1 VQGFEDHFVKQD
13 TIVAEPPKI
22 EHQALSIVRRFVV
35 SKSIPKVSQQS
46 IPQDVP
52 PLPMKVGKGLLRRW
66 WIVAIALLGCSLGTG
81 ALSIFILLRQPPK
94 PQCDRVFWP
103 FASGSLRLYCAQEW
117 AQKRTLE
124 DLFAAIALID
134 GLPSYHPL
142 RPLIDRWVDIWSKQA
157 LNLADEEFQKGDIQ
171 KAIDFAKKIPAQ
183 TTAHALVEQKIKY
196 WNTVWAK
203 GKGIFQKV
211 DATLKD
217 EDWRQAFGIMVQLLT
232 VDNRYWSQVQ
242 YESLNQRIIVAQ
254 QDETQLVKAQ
264 KLAEAG
270 GIDNLNKALGVLQDL
285 SDGTIFKKSIQKLT
299 TKIARSLVDIA
310 ESSLNKQD
318 LNTALNAL
326 QQIPREVSFWPEVQD
341 WIDIANAM
349 SNTWSGEV
357 TGYEAAI
364 AQLKKMS
371 PDRPLYSKAQD
382 YIQKWSGDIGY
393 VRLLQDAQAK
403 AADGT
408 PQGLAFAIQQAS
420 QIPSDSTQWENAK
433 QFISDWSA
441 SLSDQQD
448 QPILN
453 RADELS
459 FKGDSTS
466 LQAAI
471 QEAQRIAP
479 GSSVYKE
486 AQSRIKDWQNQLN
499 PSSDKSFTTDFGNSP
514 TTAQDS
520 TDGTS
525 QNLLREAKRIAQKGT
540 PSALASAIE
549 TANQIPVES
558 SFRDNAQ
565 QAIDDWG
572 NKILNLAIR
581 RANDDR
587 NEAIAIAQQIP
598 SASSAYDAAQ
608 KQIRDWQ
615 GSQ

>member
-1 VQGFEDHFVKQD
+1 MSNS
-13 TIVAEPPKI
+13 T
-22 EHQALSIVRRFVV
+22 
-35 SKSIPKVSQQS
+35 PKVSQPS
-46 IPQDVP
+46 IPQDVS
-52 PLPMKVGKGLLRRW
+52 PLPVKVGKGLLRRW
-66 WIVAIALLGCSLGTG
+66 WVVAIALLGCSIGSG
-81 ALSIFILLRQPPK
+81 ALGIFILLRQPPK

-103 FASGSLRLYCAQEW
+103 FASGSLRLYCAQEQ

-134 GLPSYHPL
+134 SLPSYHPL
-142 RPLIDRWVDIWSKQA
+142 RPLINRWVDIWSKQA
-157 LNLADEEFQKGDIQ
+157 LNLADEEFQKGDIE

-196 WNTVWAK
+196 WNTVWAQ
-203 GKGIFQKV
+203 GKEIFQKTE
-211 DATLKD
+211 ATLKD
-217 EDWRQAFGIMVQLLT
+217 EEWRKAFGIMVQLLT

-242 YESLNQRIIVAQ
+242 YESLNQRIIAAQ
-254 QDETQLVKAQ
+254 KDETQLVKAQ

-270 GIDNLNKALGVLQDL
+270 GLDNLNKALGILQDL

-318 LNTALNAL
+318 LNTALDAL
-326 QQIPREVSFWPEVQD
+326 QQIPRDVSFWPEVQD

-349 SNTWSGEV
+349 SDTWSGEV
-357 TGYEAAI
+357 TGYETAI
-364 AQLKKMS
+364 AQLQKMG
-371 PDRPLYSKAQD
+371 PDRPLYAKAQD

-393 VRLLQDAQAK
+393 IRLLQEAQAK

-408 PQGLAFAIQQAS
+408 PQGLASAIQQAS
-420 QIPSDSTQWENAK
+420 QVPSDSSQWENAK
-433 QFISDWSA
+433 QFMADWSS
-441 SLSDQQD
+441 SLSEQQD
-448 QPILN
+448 RPILN

-459 FKGDSTS
+459 FQGDPAS

-471 QEAQRIAP
+471 GEAQRIAS
-479 GSSVYKE
+479 GSSLYKE

-499 PSSDKSFTTDFGNSP
+499 PSSDQSVLTDRGDSLTTTQNSADR
-514 TTAQDS
+514 TT
-520 TDGTS
+520 
-525 QNLLREAKRIAQKGT
+525 QNLFREAKRIAQKGT

-558 SFRDNAQ
+558 SLRDNAQ
-565 QAIDDWG
+565 QAMNGWG
-572 NKILNLAIR
+572 NQILNIAIR

-587 NEAIAIAQQIP
+587 TEAIAIAQQIP

-608 KQIRDWQ
+608 RQIRDWQ

>member
-1 VQGFEDHFVKQD
+1 
-13 TIVAEPPKI
+13 
-22 EHQALSIVRRFVV
+22 V
-35 SKSIPKVSQQS
+35 SKSTPKVSQYPLS
-46 IPQDVP
+46 KDVP
-52 PLPMKVGKGLLRRW
+52 PLAKKMGKGLLRRW
-66 WIVAIALLGCSLGTG
+66 WIVALALLGCSIGSG
-81 ALSIFILLRQPPK
+81 ALGIFILLRQPPK

-103 FASGSLRLYCAQEW
+103 FASGSLRLYCAQEQ

-134 GLPSYHPL
+134 SLPFYHPL
-142 RPLIDRWVDIWSKQA
+142 RPLINRWVEIWSKQA
-157 LNLADEEFQKGDIQ
+157 LDLADEEFQKGDIE

-196 WNTVWAK
+196 WNTVWAQ
-203 GKGIFQKV
+203 GKEIFQKTE
-211 DATLKD
+211 ATLKD
-217 EDWRQAFGIMVQLLT
+217 EEWRKAFGIMVQLLT
-232 VDNRYWSQVQ
+232 VDNRYWSQ
-242 YESLNQRIIVAQ
+242 RIIAAQ
-254 QDETQLVKAQ
+254 KDETRLVKAQ
-264 KLAEAG
+264 QLAEAG
-270 GIDNLNKALGVLQDL
+270 GIDNLNKALGILQDL

-318 LNTALNAL
+318 LNTALDAL
-326 QQIPREVSFWPEVQD
+326 QQIPRDVSFWPEVQD

-349 SNTWSGEV
+349 SDTWSGEV
-357 TGYEAAI
+357 TGYETAI

-371 PDRPLYSKAQD
+371 PDRPLYAKAQD

-393 VRLLQDAQAK
+393 VRLLQEAQAR

-408 PQGLAFAIQQAS
+408 PQGLASAIQQAS
-420 QIPSDSTQWENAK
+420 QVPSDSSQWENAK
-433 QFISDWSA
+433 QFMADWSS

-448 QPILN
+448 RPILN

-459 FKGDSTS
+459 FQGDPAS

-471 QEAQRIAP
+471 GEAQRIAP
-479 GSSVYKE
+479 GSSLYKE
-486 AQSRIKDWQNQLN
+486 AQGRIKDWQNQLN
-499 PSSDKSFTTDFGNSP
+499 PSSERSVLTDSSDRLTTTQN
-514 TTAQDS
+514 S
-520 TDGTS
+520 TDKTT

-558 SFRDNAQ
+558 SLRENAQ
-565 QAIDDWG
+565 QAMNDWG
-572 NKILNLAIR
+572 NRILNIAIR

-587 NEAIAIAQQIP
+587 TDAIAIAQQIP

-608 KQIRDWQ
+608 RQIRDWQ